1 MQVLRAD
8 HTYEP
13 HGLYSPVQNDLVEA
27 QNLQIAVVLLPDFSC
42 LSYQALIEPFSFLNN
57 STTTHF
63 VQRSL
68 YSLDGKPV
76 RSSDGSVMEVDGCID
91 DVSTEDMVILC
102 GGHHIVDHGLDDLL
116 SWLRR
121 PLVRVKKIGALESA
135 CLPLMKSGLLDGYKC
150 SVHWRFLGSAQE
162 LYPHLDI
169 QQGLYEIDRNRF
181 TSAGGVAVLDL
192 VLALIKQ
199 FGGDKISRQVSAHYY
214 HDQDKVGFEV
224 QKKHQSFGIV
234 AGNERL
240 NRAIE
245 YIQSNLE
252 EQINCLVLAEKSGMS
267 RRQLERQFR
276 RYLGV
281 TPIVYVSHLRLLRA
295 VDLLLGTAMSITEIA
310 FACGFNSSTHFSK
323 RFKDHYGERP
333 KDVRMSK
340 TIPVMLI

>member
-13 HGLYSPVQNDLVEA
+13 QRLYEVVPKQIEDANI
-27 QNLQIAVVLLPDFSC
+27 LQIAVVLLPNFSC

-57 STTTHF
+57 TTSHSVARF
-63 VQRSL
+63 L

-76 RSSDGSVMEVDGCID
+76 QSSDGSFM
-91 DVSTEDMVILC
+91 DVCGGIEDISTEEMVILC
-102 GGHHIVDHGLDDLL
+102 GGHHVNEIGLEGLL
-116 SWLRR
+116 NWLRR
-121 PLVRVKKIGALESA
+121 PLVRAKNIGALESA

-150 SVHWRFLGSAQE
+150 SVHWRFLGSAKE

-214 HDQDKVGFEV
+214 HDQDKVGYEI

-234 AGNERL
+234 AGNDRL

-245 YIQSNLE
+245 YIQGNLE

-281 TPIVYVSHLRLLRA
+281 TPIVYVSQLRLLRA

-340 TIPVMLI
+340 TIPSKLF